1 VLLGA
6 EPYRQLSKSA
16 PGTATALASGV
27 LGLTASVA
35 GAVCLGGLVTAL
47 VVTARRSRDRI
58 ENGRDLRVVRVSATV
73 WMIAAV
79 LLIAVDAADDSGEPL
94 TKLLTPG
101 ALGYLVSANYLP
113 GAWIVT
119 AVTALVVLVAA
130 NIATRWSTVVLL
142 AAASAVGVLAPVLVT
157 QVLVGPNH
165 DFSGD
170 AAMFGTPAFAVLLG
184 ATTSVALRWRRH
196 GRPGD
201 TTLRRFRVLVV
212 AAASTWL
219 GATLVIWAVELAGT
233 APLASTTG
241 VLFLVEVVAL
251 VVVLAA
257 VTPWRGRS
265 WSGSRVTVLLAALLL
280 AAGTEAVR
288 TRVPPPVYFVPTNT
302 QQLFLGYDVT
312 APLTPVSLFLDGR
325 VNILFLVI
333 ALTGIVAYASALVRL
348 RRRGDAWPVGRTVS
362 WMLGWTVVI
371 VTTSSGIGPYSS
383 ASFAVHM
390 GLHMSINMLGPL
402 LLVLGG
408 PVTLFLRATTAHRR
422 DGFAGPHEWLTAM
435 LHAPFLRMMFNPLYA
450 LAVFIGSYYVIY
462 LTPFFGWAMRYHWAH
477 QGMTLEYLDIG
488 YVFYALVIGIDKQLR
503 PVPYIGKLGLVLAA
517 MPFHAFFGV
526 VVMTSKDILGKI
538 YYQYIDV
545 PWIGSL
551 AHDQYVA
558 GGIAWAAGELPLV
571 VVVIALVTQ
580 WARQDARQAKRQDR
594 AADRGLDDTY
604 EQYNAMLQQLAGARR
619 AADGPTELTIREHEA
634 GDR

>member
-1 VLLGA
+1 
-6 EPYRQLSKSA
+6 
-16 PGTATALASGV
+16 
-27 LGLTASVA
+27 
-35 GAVCLGGLVTAL
+35 
-47 VVTARRSRDRI
+47 
-58 ENGRDLRVVRVSATV
+58 
-73 WMIAAV
+73 
-79 LLIAVDAADDSGEPL
+79 
-94 TKLLTPG
+94 
-101 ALGYLVSANYLP
+101 
-113 GAWIVT
+113 
-119 AVTALVVLVAA
+119 
-130 NIATRWSTVVLL
+130 
-142 AAASAVGVLAPVLVT
+142 
-157 QVLVGPNH
+157 
-165 DFSGD
+165 
-170 AAMFGTPAFAVLLG
+170 
-184 ATTSVALRWRRH
+184 
-196 GRPGD
+196 
-201 TTLRRFRVLVV
+201 
-212 AAASTWL
+212 
-219 GATLVIWAVELAGT
+219 
-233 APLASTTG
+233 
-241 VLFLVEVVAL
+241 
-251 VVVLAA
+251 
-257 VTPWRGRS
+257 
-265 WSGSRVTVLLAALLL
+265 
-280 AAGTEAVR
+280 
-288 TRVPPPVYFVPTNT
+288 
-302 QQLFLGYDVT
+302 
-312 APLTPVSLFLDGR
+312 
-325 VNILFLVI
+325 
-333 ALTGIVAYASALVRL
+333 
-348 RRRGDAWPVGRTVS
+348 
-362 WMLGWTVVI
+362 VI